1 MSAAA
6 ASQTKVTMA
15 VRERSERGNPLLMVV
30 WSSLAQ
36 AGFWESSIGAGGGQL
51 VYIIDIIS
59 HKQLAVHA
67 GLRVYAALLY
77 ACAVSQ
83 HG

>member
-30 WSSLAQ
+30 WSSLAR
-36 AGFWESSIGAGGGQL
+36 AGFLLSSIGAGNKSL
-51 VYIIDIIS
+51 VYIIYIIN
-59 HKQLAVHA
+59 HKCFAVHA